1 MPAGISKSLSAMKA
15 ERLEGW
21 ENVVVDGRPLL
32 ESLEQRV
39 PTVFVNAVPFSGK
52 VDGVPAIVP
61 FGARKGGVAVVV
73 PVAED
78 GYFLTAAHVVR
89 RKSSLTIVLD
99 VSWQDGKAKIEAAP
113 ARIVWEPTSF
123 WVGGP
128 DFAVV
133 HADVGSLAPF
143 KIDAELPRID
153 DPIVTAGSPS
163 IVRTE
168 SARLLCSAGRIL
180 SVDGRSASRSA
191 PAFVAVRHDAP
202 TAPGDSGGPVLDRKG
217 NLIGI
222 SSYSRVPIRNWVAG
236 FLNPGRTQFDMRG
249 FYSVAFMPDPD
260 WLREV
265 IERDRRSRI
274 RDQDASNE
282 AGR

>member
-15 ERLEGW
+15 ESLEDWETVEVDGGSLLEG
-21 ENVVVDGRPLL
+21 
-32 ESLEQRV
+32 LEQRV
-39 PTVFVNAVPFSGK
+39 PSMFVNAAPFSGTA
-52 VDGVPAIVP
+52 DGVPAVVP
-61 FGARKGGVAVVV
+61 LGARKGGVAVAV

-89 RKSSLTIVLD
+89 RKSSLIIVLD
-99 VSWQDGKAKIEAAP
+99 VSWLDGKAKIEAAP

-133 HADVGSLAPF
+133 HAEISSLAPF
-143 KIDAELPRID
+143 KIDAELPQID
-153 DPIVTAGSPS
+153 APIVTVGAHP
-163 IVRTE
+163 IIRAD
-168 SARLLCSAGRIL
+168 SARLRFSAGRIV
-180 SVDGRSASRSA
+180 SAKGRRASRST

-202 TAPGDSGGPVLDRKG
+202 SVPGDSGGPVLNRKG
-217 NLIGI
+217 GLIGI
-222 SSYSRVPIRNWVAG
+222 SSYSRVSIRNWVSG

-274 RDQDASNE
+274 RDQDAPN
-282 AGR
+282 